1 MDEHPDCSPEDGI
14 ELEVSDLRQ
23 GVTGDAGR
31 IKRAPP
37 RFGAADAHP
46 ARPPWRRLASVA
58 AALTLAVAALLYGIH
73 GGAFSG
79 GDGAAVTPSTRTAPT
94 TAGLRV
100 PDLAGIACL
109 RDAAWSPDSSLFAY
123 IGSTDPGCGFSTY
136 VPNVVNIYRAA
147 DGVLLR
153 QLHADARVFAALN
166 QPLPR
171 SGTPSAPRSAA
182 LFYNGLLW
190 SKDGSQL
197 AALFYFLPGGDGAS
211 NHTGVVLLRPDGS
224 GGRVIVVGLTDALQ
238 RAAYVTWDLVAGT
251 ARPDGKALFTSSSGP
266 PLTSPLG
273 LPLNLPPALSYHWT
287 ADGRIEPDGKLSAA
301 APPMR
306 WPTDSISSPNGMP
319 YFDIWQSGQIG
330 YVTTDKALPPTTIY
344 AFSTSFHAWSPDGR
358 YLVFYLGTGGRLQPP
373 DEPKPSHD
381 ALARAQLDRLPL
393 LPMRDAGLDV
403 ALRLGL
409 TDPQLASSAP
419 EGYAYVAWSPGG
431 AQVALFTQAHGFA
444 IFDCSNGQA
453 QTPLSFVEQRPS
465 PTGSIGR
472 LLWSPDG
479 RWLLLPDG
487 ALLRAAAQHV

>member
-1 MDEHPDCSPEDGI
+1 MDEHPDRSPEDGI

-37 RFGAADAHP
+37 RFGAAADAHP

-73 GGAFSG
+73 AGAFTRGES
-79 GDGAAVTPSTRTAPT
+79 AAVTPTVQTGHLIATRM
-94 TAGLRV
+94 

-109 RDAAWSPDSSLFAY
+109 RDAAWSPDSAAFAY
-123 IGSTDPGCGFSTY
+123 VGSTDPGCGFAAY
-136 VPNVVNIYRAA
+136 VPNVVNIYRTR
-147 DGVLLR
+147 DGSLIR
-153 QLHADARVFAALN
+153 QLHPDAAVFAALK
-166 QPLPR
+166 LPR
-171 SGTPSAPRSAA
+171 PPGTPSAPRSAS

-190 SKDGSQL
+190 SKDGTQL
-197 AALFYFLPGGDGAS
+197 AALFYFLPGGGTA
-211 NHTGVVLLRPDGS
+211 NHAGVVLLRPDGT
-224 GGRVIVVGLTDALQ
+224 GVRVIVVRETDALQ
-238 RAAYVTWDLVAGT
+238 RAAYVTWDLATGG
-251 ARPDGKALFTSSSGP
+251 ARPGGKFLFTSESGP
-266 PLTSPLG
+266 PLISPLI
-273 LPLNLPPALSYHWT
+273 LPLDLPPALSYHWT
-287 ADGRIEPDGKLSAA
+287 ADGRIEPDGTLSAA
-301 APPMR
+301 APPAQ
-306 WPTDSISSPNGMP
+306 WPTDSISSPDGMP

-330 YVTTDKALPPTTIY
+330 YVTADKPPPTTSIY
-344 AFSTSFHAWSPDGR
+344 AFGTSFHAWSPDGR
-358 YLVFYLGTGGRLQPP
+358 YLAFNLGSGGRLQPS
-373 DEPKPSHD
+373 DEPRPSQD

-393 LPMRDAGLDV
+393 LPMRDAGLAV

-409 TDPQLASSAP
+409 TDPQLASGAS

-444 IFDCSNGQA
+444 IFGSADGRTQV
-453 QTPLSFVEQRPS
+453 PLSFVEQRPS
-465 PTGSIGR
+465 SGIGR